1 MNNVLVSSY
10 RHYCAAVCSQ
20 KLVSFEDYQACVDW
34 YLSIAINGGSSARKI
49 NYRWMHLVRSKFL
62 RTSLKAGNTN
72 YYPRSAFMA
81 LKSHNR
87 IVSRH
92 TASPQDTKSGGGRS
106 STHRLG
112 RYNDPFQGEFFKRLT
127 SVKTVRALV
136 SSYLTG
142 SPLNTDEVVHNVRP

>member
-1 MNNVLVSSY
+1 MRNPRFPIFRKFCADACKKPLVT
-10 RHYCAAVCSQ
+10 Q
-20 KLVSFEDYQACVDW
+20 DE
-34 YLSIAINGGSSARKI
+34 YLKAIDMYLDISRAGNGSSRRA
-49 NYRWMHLVRSKFL
+49 NLRWVQLVAHKYL
-62 RTSLKAGNTN
+62 RTSVLSESHN
-72 YYPRSAFMA
+72 YPRSVFMA

-87 IVSRH
+87 TVSRH

-106 STHRLG
+106 SSHRLG
-112 RYNDPFQGEFFKRLT
+112 RYNNPFQGEFFKRLT